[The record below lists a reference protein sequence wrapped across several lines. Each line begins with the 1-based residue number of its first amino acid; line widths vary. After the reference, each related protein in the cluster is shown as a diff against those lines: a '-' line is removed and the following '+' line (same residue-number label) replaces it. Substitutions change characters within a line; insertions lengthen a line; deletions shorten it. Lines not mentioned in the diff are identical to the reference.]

1 MLSIYYFLNFFQRN
15 PKGVVSVT
23 FAEPEMAD
31 ECINL
36 MNGRWFAARQL
47 KAETWDGKTKY
58 KVVETEEE
66 REKRLKNWEKF
77 LEEKEAKNEAKKE
90 EARKEEAARNA
101 KEEAQVNVLRSTYD
115 QAGETDSSGD
125 SDSESVQKPSIDSSN
140 HISNSN
146 SQSDQPNS

>member
-1 MLSIYYFLNFFQRN
+1 MNSLFFKCFLQRN
-15 PKGVVSVT
+15 PEGVVAVT

-77 LEEKEAKNEAKKE
+77 LEEKEAKKE
-90 EARKEEAARNA
+90 EARKEEAARIA
-101 KEEAQVNVLRSTYD
+101 EDASQVNVLRSTYD

-125 SDSESVQKPSIDSSN
+125 SDSESVQKPNIVSSN
-140 HISNSN
+140 HISNSI

>member
-1 MLSIYYFLNFFQRN
+1 M
-15 PKGVVSVT
+15 T

-66 REKRLKNWEKF
+66 RQKRLKNWEKF
-77 LEEKEAKNEAKKE
+77 LEQE
-90 EARKEEAARNA
+90 EARKEEAK
-101 KEEAQVNVLRSTYD
+101 KEEAKKEEASRLAKQDAQVNVPQSTYE

-125 SDSESVQKPSIDSSN
+125 SDDESIQKNSKDTSN
-140 HISNSN
+140 HILNSKKQPI
-146 SQSDQPNS
+146 QSES